1 MHTDLSAAFAHAPLP
16 ERLRH
21 LAQLAEEAEVAAPD
35 VYGEAPGLQ
44 RFEAE
49 VAELLGKEAGVFFS
63 TGTLAQRAA
72 LHVHTEQLKAPKGRV
87 IVHPSSHLVHHD
99 CLRDGQAQSKRVRTE
114 VSTRLPTFVVE
125 FAGDLQRPLALTD
138 LIGPQSAGV
147 LEGDV
152 VVVELP
158 QRMNGGRT
166 MAWADIQQL
175 SKLAKDVGAR
185 MHMDGARLWEV
196 QPFYGCSLRDV
207 CTLFDSVYVSFYKG
221 LGAMSGAMLC
231 GDKSFVAASKEL
243 RTRLGG
249 SVFTFAPQWLD
260 ARAQLSECT
269 QEGFGQRFK
278 KLQEVVR
285 VLSEDST
292 VRQIVRFEPPI
303 PEACLVHAY
312 LQGSEEGLEAAHA
325 RACERTGL
333 RLWGKLRGRGY
344 SMDCENSNG
353 DASHDECYF
362 EWPMGPAN
370 CALPIEAFL
379 KGWRALAEEL
389 TAPAS
394 VASKDPE

>member
-221 LGAMSGAMLC
+221 TAHSARGKRVHFRTAVARCPCAALRVHAGRFRTAIQKTPRSGPCSVRRQHGQANRA
-231 GDKSFVAASKEL
+231 FRASN
-243 RTRLGG
+243 TRGLSCSCILAGFRGG
-249 SVFTFAPQWLD
+249 SRGGT
-260 ARAQLSECT
+260 CT
-269 QEGFGQRFK
+269 
-278 KLQEVVR
+278 
-285 VLSEDST
+285 
-292 VRQIVRFEPPI
+292 
-303 PEACLVHAY
+303 CL
-312 LQGSEEGLEAAHA
+312 
-325 RACERTGL
+325 
-333 RLWGKLRGRGY
+333 
-344 SMDCENSNG
+344 
-353 DASHDECYF
+353 
-362 EWPMGPAN
+362 
-370 CALPIEAFL
+370 
-379 KGWRALAEEL
+379 
-389 TAPAS
+389 
-394 VASKDPE
+394 